1 MPLSRQIKPPRTV
14 RTTKNRRAAQVK
26 SVFFTKKF
34 ICEKRANARKNEKI
48 EDRICVNRRSGI
60 FFPKRLDTVRK
71 VWYTVTRKENYEYRK
86 DLYYVN
92 IHGKKRIR

>member
-1 MPLSRQIKPPRTV
+1 MVAK
-14 RTTKNRRAAQVK
+14 
-26 SVFFTKKF
+26 
-34 ICEKRANARKNEKI
+34 KRANARKNEKI
-48 EDRICVNRRSGI
+48 EDRICVNRRGGI